1 MRNLFDA
8 GHLSKS
14 MKILVISHDLTR
26 ILFCIF
32 CNFLITCI
40 GTHIYKGI
48 EFLITCIGTHIYKR
62 IEFLITC
69 IGTHILKTNKCKHFS
84 FGHKKYKFLNNI
96 YRSIDRLI
104 DRLMVC
110 FKWICKIH
118 KYFII
123 SVVFMILQDFFPSD
137 IFGSFRNLNLIK
149 ILE

>member
-32 CNFLITCI
+32 CNFFITCIGTHIYKGIEFLITCI
-40 GTHIYKGI
+40 GTHIYKRI

-110 FKWICKIH
+110 FK
-118 KYFII
+118 
-123 SVVFMILQDFFPSD
+123 
-137 IFGSFRNLNLIK
+137 
-149 ILE
+149 